1 MKPLFP
7 IVRFYVTTG
16 ARAACDSDYQGNT
29 VATDPVF
36 FRVMEGMSVQ
46 ISIDTGRVLH
56 TAANRG
62 AAVEFVESHGLAM
75 MTVQPRRFTV
85 ARRIVNPAGYDN
97 LSTPTIVSHWLCLQ
111 CGAQRGEM
119 HAARVYNGSQRFAVD
134 GWRNACG
141 HVETYDQVLE
151 SATFVDPPS
160 NFGRTSHSD
169 EIREVQSHEILH
181 TDAGV
186 NGDGP
191 DYG

>member
-7 IVRFYVTTG
+7 IVQFYVTTA

-29 VATDPVF
+29 VAKDPVF

-85 ARRIVNPAGYDN
+85 ARRIVNLVGYDN
-97 LSTPTIVSHWLCLQ
+97 LSTPTIVAHWVCLQ

-119 HAARVYNGSQRFAVD
+119 HADRVYNGSQRFAVD
-134 GWRNACG
+134 GWHNACG
-141 HVETYDQVLE
+141 HVEKYDQVLA
-151 SATFVDPPS
+151 SATFVDP
-160 NFGRTSHSD
+160 HSCLD
-169 EIREVQSHEILH
+169 
-181 TDAGV
+181 
-186 NGDGP
+186 
-191 DYG
+191 